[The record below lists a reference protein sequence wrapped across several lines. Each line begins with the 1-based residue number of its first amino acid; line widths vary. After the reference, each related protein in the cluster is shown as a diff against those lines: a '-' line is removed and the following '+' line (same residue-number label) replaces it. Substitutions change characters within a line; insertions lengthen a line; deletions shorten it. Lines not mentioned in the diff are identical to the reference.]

1 MLANV
6 FSPSQLPSVPS
17 PQESTVMLTIY
28 RNTSTAQAF
37 LHPVQVVAD
46 MIPDVGSIIE
56 GAIGGTLSL

>member
-1 MLANV
+1 
-6 FSPSQLPSVPS
+6 
-17 PQESTVMLTIY
+17 MLTIY